1 MADAPERY
9 ARLAD
14 ATSGITIHQRVL
26 RQTNGSTDSAMS
38 PGYGV
43 SRGAGI
49 VGGNGTGVGDAPH
62 AAPGVEAISS
72 TARELRIRNP

>member
-38 PGYGV
+38 
-43 SRGAGI
+43 GAGI